1 MKIKI
6 DIVNDK
12 FCKMSPLAFGATF
25 ANLNEYTKDE
35 TAEKTFANIGVYKG
49 KTIYDY
55 ENVEYK
61 IVNLESVDENTYKVI
76 LRKMN

>member
-1 MKIKI
+1 MKIII

-25 ANLNEYTKDE
+25 TNLNEYTKDE
-35 TAEKTFANIGVYKG
+35 TVEKTFANIGVYKG

-55 ENVEYK
+55 ENIEYK
-61 IVNLESVDENTYKVI
+61 IVNLESVDENTYKVT
-76 LRKMN
+76 LRKIN